1 VTCDRYREAAS
12 ARLDGAPIGISA
24 SALEHHLAVCTDC
37 ARWLETA
44 AAVGRSFRVSGNT
57 PLDLSESI
65 LDQVVLPAARVT
77 ARRRALR
84 LSLALLGFV
93 QWALATPALFGD
105 AAMASAAA
113 HLGMH
118 ASHESA
124 AWNLALGAAF
134 LAVAVKPTRA
144 AGTIPILATFVGVLA
159 LLSLPD
165 LVAGAVEVARLAS
178 HAGVVLGLVLTTLL
192 ARSERLRPVPGATQT
207 GDGTVAS
214 VRSIKRRGAA

>member
-1 VTCDRYREAAS
+1 M
-12 ARLDGAPIGISA
+12 SA

-44 AAVGRSFRVSGNT
+44 VAVGRSFRVSGHT
-57 PLDLSESI
+57 PPDLSESI
-65 LDQVVLPAARVT
+65 LDQVVLPAAGVA
-77 ARRRALR
+77 ARRRVLR

-105 AAMASAAA
+105 AATARAAA

-134 LAVAVKPTRA
+134 LAVAVRPTRA
-144 AGTIPILATFVGVLA
+144 AGTIPILATFIGVLA

-165 LVAGAVEVARLAS
+165 LVAGAVARLAS

-192 ARSERLRPVPGATQT
+192 ARSERLRPLPGVTRT
-207 GDGTVAS
+207 GDGAVAP